1 MTATE
6 WFSSRREKLI
16 YYYSI
21 FGVSSFLIFSLRNF
35 TGEDTLLGFIELGFG
50 IAGLLNILYLRLTK
64 NISVSAGCVVFLMT
78 GASLV
83 FMWRGG
89 VAQSGLYWIF
99 TVPLL
104 TYSLLTL
111 QFARLFTLIQLL
123 LLGLF
128 VLIVSLG
135 FPVSVYSLQQLVFF
149 LISFTVV
156 CGMMHVYTTVITSQ
170 EFQVYRQTTQ
180 LKEQVV
186 NDERASKNLHG
197 QSVEQI
203 QQISKLEQ
211 TQKAV
216 LNILEDLNAEKQA
229 TAVALQDAKKFKL
242 AVDSVSDHILIT
254 DADGIIVYANPA
266 AEKTTGYAIDE
277 MIGKKAGSKELW
289 GGLMDQVYYK
299 RMWDTIKQNKETF
312 TGEIRNKRKNGE
324 EYTADVHIDP
334 VLDENDAVH
343 FFVSVERDITKA
355 KEVDR
360 MKTEFISLASHQ
372 LRTPLSAVRWFVEML
387 QGGDVGRLTDDQLE
401 IVENIKASNTR
412 MIELVNALLNI
423 SRIESGRLLV
433 QPTQG
438 SMAKL
443 ARVALEELRPVAE
456 SKHLNI
462 EEYISDDVPDI
473 LLDERMIRQVFTNL
487 LSNAIKY
494 TPEGGTVKLCVYVRE
509 NEIVGQVEDTGYGVP
524 ERDKE
529 KIFNRFFRSQNVR
542 AHETEG
548 TGLGLYLAKII
559 VESSG
564 GKIWFE
570 SEENKG
576 STFAFSIPLSG
587 MQPKHGEVTF
597 S

>member
-21 FGVSSFLIFSLRNF
+21 FGVSSFVIFAFRNL
-35 TGEDTLLGFIELGFG
+35 TGGDTLLGIIELAFGF
-50 IAGLLNILYLRLTK
+50 AGVLNILYLRFVRNT
-64 NISVSAGCVVFLMT
+64 SFSASCVVFLMT

-83 FMWRGG
+83 FLWRGG
-89 VAQSGLYWIF
+89 VAQTGLYWVF
-99 TVPLL
+99 TLPLL
-104 TYSLLTL
+104 TYSLESL
-111 QFARLFTLIQLL
+111 QFSRILVLVQLFLL
-123 LLGLF
+123 STYVLL
-128 VLIVSLG
+128 VSLG
-135 FPVSVYSLQQLVFF
+135 LLFSVYPVDHLVQF

-156 CGMMHVYTTVITSQ
+156 SGMMHVYTTVISTQ
-170 EFQVYRQTTQ
+170 EFQVYKQTTQ

-186 NDERASKNLHG
+186 NDAQVSKNLHG

-229 TAVALQDAKKFKL
+229 TAVAFQDAKKFKL

-334 VLDENDAVH
+334 VLDDNEAVQ

-433 QPTQG
+433 QPTEG

-576 STFAFSIPLSG
+576 SLFAFSIPKSG
-587 MQPKHGEVTF
+587 MRANHGEVTF

>member
-6 WFSSRREKLI
+6 WFSNRREKLI

-21 FGVSSFLIFSLRNF
+21 FGVSSFLLFSLRNF

-64 NISVSAGCVVFLMT
+64 NISVSAGCVVLLMT

-128 VLIVSLG
+128 VLIVLLG
-135 FPVSVYSLQQLVFF
+135 FPVSAYSLQQLVFF

-229 TAVALQDAKKFKL
+229 TADALQDAKKFKL

-254 DADGIIVYANPA
+254 TADGIIVYANPA
-266 AEKTTGYAIDE
+266 AQNTTGFSIAE

-299 RMWDTIKQNKETF
+299 KMWDTIKQNKQTF
-312 TGEIRNKRKNGE
+312 VGEITNKRKNGE

-334 VLDENDAVH
+334 VLDEDDNVR

-360 MKTEFISLASHQ
+360 LKTEFISLASHQ
-372 LRTPLSAVRWFVEML
+372 LRTPLSAVKWFVEML
-387 QGGDVGRLTDDQLE
+387 QDGDVGKLTEDQEE
-401 IVENIKASNTR
+401 IIGNIEASNTR

-423 SRIESGRLLV
+423 SRIESGRLIV
-433 QPTQG
+433 QPIVG
-438 SMAKL
+438 NMATL
-443 ARVALEELRPVAE
+443 GRLSLEEIRPVAE
-456 SKHLNI
+456 SKHLTI

-473 LLDERMIRQVFTNL
+473 LLDERMIRQVFSNL

-494 TPEGGTVKLCVYVRE
+494 TPEGGTIKLCVYTRE
-509 NEIVGQVEDTGYGVP
+509 GEIVGQVEDTGYGVP

-529 KIFNRFFRSQNVR
+529 NIFNRFFRSKNVR
-542 AHETEG
+542 EHETEG

-576 STFAFSIPLSG
+576 SVFAFSIPLSG
-587 MQPKHGEVTF
+587 MQSKHGEVTF